1 MNEEIMQDVEEQ
13 LAGALDYDQA
23 AKGVLS
29 QKKVLAYIL
38 KRTVP
43 EFESA
48 SLDDIA
54 NIYIEG
60 TPEVSTVPVSKD
72 KTNAVRHALER
83 QDTPKIKGAQNEDN
97 SITEGS
103 IVFDILFRAKAPET
117 NELITLIIN
126 VEAQKRLKPK
136 RKTGDT
142 YPLLKRAVYYASRL
156 ISSQKGTEFINSDYD
171 KIKKV
176 YTIWICM
183 EAPQGKSAIN
193 RYQLKEQHLLHRYKE
208 PCQNYDLIGIIFVY
222 LGNSKVKDQLI
233 NLLDLMFKSSKD
245 AGEKITTLHNDF
257 GIDLTQEGEGDLAV
271 MCNLGEG
278 IYEDGLMKG
287 KQEGWEKGRKEG
299 REEGRKEGRAE
310 GRKEGKEEGRTEG
323 KLEFALE
330 LLKDGMALDKVA
342 KYSKLS
348 LAMIEKLAKQ
358 NKLI

>member
-1 MNEEIMQDVEEQ
+1 M
-13 LAGALDYDQA
+13 
-23 AKGVLS
+23 
-29 QKKVLAYIL
+29 
-38 KRTVP
+38 
-43 EFESA
+43 
-48 SLDDIA
+48 
-54 NIYIEG
+54 
-60 TPEVSTVPVSKD
+60 
-72 KTNAVRHALER
+72 
-83 QDTPKIKGAQNEDN
+83 
-97 SITEGS
+97 
-103 IVFDILFRAKAPET
+103 
-117 NELITLIIN
+117 
-126 VEAQKRLKPK
+126 
-136 RKTGDT
+136 
-142 YPLLKRAVYYASRL
+142 
-156 ISSQKGTEFINSDYD
+156 
-171 KIKKV
+171 
-176 YTIWICM
+176 
-183 EAPQGKSAIN
+183 
-193 RYQLKEQHLLHRYKE
+193 LHRYKE

-299 REEGRKEGRAE
+299 
-310 GRKEGKEEGRTEG
+310 KEEGRTEG